1 MWAYAQKE
9 RRAAPS
15 DLAQYKK
22 KPPDL
27 APGDFAA
34 HAKFRLLLLPSGPDK
49 IHGMTS
55 HETRWSSIR
64 RQFILYHAFSGIA
77 SPILRGDGKARICL
91 GLMRLPAL
99 TRRCAALLYMI
110 VDRRP
115 AQYRVWPVAAPAEA
129 FVRAG
134 LVCAALC
141 VRTCWLKRGREYR
154 FSLLFI
160 MEDGVYKGGSCE
172 VCLGHCAVMRAFGV
186 LRCGSVGGHAGHTA
200 LLKRFA
206 FDHAGHV
213 VLSKCFAFDHAGL
226 RFCRSVLRSI
236 TPAVC
241 RIAPNRTACEM
252 LRSYFAV
259 GRDRQ

>member
-1 MWAYAQKE
+1 
-9 RRAAPS
+9 
-15 DLAQYKK
+15 
-22 KPPDL
+22 
-27 APGDFAA
+27 
-34 HAKFRLLLLPSGPDK
+34 
-49 IHGMTS
+49 MTS

-200 LLKRFA
+200 LLERFA
-206 FDHAGHV
+206 FDHAGFA
-213 VLSKCFAFDHAGL
+213 VLL
-226 RFCRSVLRSI
+226 RCGCAWHGKGRSG
-236 TPAVC
+236 TTETCPAP
-241 RIAPNRTACEM
+241 ISGGRTAAGRASRVAA
-252 LRSYFAV
+252 RSLLCAQSFES
-259 GRDRQ
+259 GRVKWKPHYTPRAAQYA

>member
-1 MWAYAQKE
+1 MANVGIRAK
-9 RRAAPS
+9 RAARSSFRSRPI
-15 DLAQYKK
+15 QK

-99 TRRCAALLYMI
+99 TRRCSALLYMI
-110 VDRRP
+110 VDRGP
-115 AQYRVWPVAAPAEA
+115 AQCRVWPVAAPAEA

-134 LVCAALC
+134 AGLRGDAALC
-141 VRTCWLKRGREYR
+141 VRRRWREYR

-186 LRCGSVGGHAGHTA
+186 LRCGSVGGGTPVM
-200 LLKRFA
+200 RFY
-206 FDHAGHV
+206 
-213 VLSKCFAFDHAGL
+213 
-226 RFCRSVLRSI
+226 RSVLRSI
-236 TPAVC
+236 TPVMWFYRSVLRSITPVC
-241 RIAPNRTACEM
+241 GWPGKSCGHTIAPIH
-252 LRSYFAV
+252 AV
-259 GRDRQ
+259 L

>member
-1 MWAYAQKE
+1 MA
-9 RRAAPS
+9 
-15 DLAQYKK
+15 
-22 KPPDL
+22 
-27 APGDFAA
+27 
-34 HAKFRLLLLPSGPDK
+34 
-49 IHGMTS
+49 S

-200 LLKRFA
+200 LSECSA

-213 VLSKCFAFDHAGL
+213 VLSKCFAFDHAGFAVLL
-226 RFCRSVLRSI
+226 RCGCAWQGKGHSG
-236 TPAVC
+236 TTKTCPAP
-241 RIAPNRTACEM
+241 ISGGRTAAG
-252 LRSYFAV
+252 RAAPIHAV
-259 GRDRQ
+259 L

>member
-1 MWAYAQKE
+1 MGWADRYESAAKEGFSSSAALFYGECGHTRKKSGAQLL
-9 RRAAPS
+9 PIS
-15 DLAQYKK
+15 PNTK

-49 IHGMTS
+49 IHGMAS

-99 TRRCAALLYMI
+99 TRRCSALLYMI
-110 VDRRP
+110 VDRGP
-115 AQYRVWPVAAPAEA
+115 AQCRVWPVAAPAEA

-134 LVCAALC
+134 AGLRGDAALC
-141 VRTCWLKRGREYR
+141 VRRRWREYR

-160 MEDGVYKGGSCE
+160 MEDGVYKGGS
-172 VCLGHCAVMRAFGV
+172 
-186 LRCGSVGGHAGHTA
+186 HTP
-200 LLKRFA
+200 RFA
-206 FDHAGHV
+206 VRARYV
-213 VLSKCFAFDHAGL
+213 
-226 RFCRSVLRSI
+226 
-236 TPAVC
+236 
-241 RIAPNRTACEM
+241 
-252 LRSYFAV
+252 
-259 GRDRQ
+259 

>member
-1 MWAYAQKE
+1 MKAPQRKDFPPLRRFFMANVGIRAK
-9 RRAAPS
+9 RAARSSFRSRPI
-15 DLAQYKK
+15 QK

-49 IHGMTS
+49 IHGMAS

-110 VDRRP
+110 VDRGP
-115 AQYRVWPVAAPAEA
+115 AQCRVWPVAAPAEA

-134 LVCAALC
+134 AGLRGAWGSDMLAEARAGISVQSSLHYGRWRLQGRFPYAAFC
-141 VRTCWLKRGREYR
+141 
-154 FSLLFI
+154 
-160 MEDGVYKGGSCE
+160 GSCE
-172 VCLGHCAVMRAFGV
+172 VCLGRYAVMRAFGV
-186 LRCGSVGGHAGHTA
+186 LRCGSVGGGTPVM
-200 LLKRFA
+200 RFY
-206 FDHAGHV
+206 
-213 VLSKCFAFDHAGL
+213 
-226 RFCRSVLRSI
+226 RSVLRSI
-236 TPAVC
+236 TPVC
-241 RIAPNRTACEM
+241 GSVEVFCVQSR
-252 LRSYFAV
+252 LLFAA
-259 GRDRQ
+259 